1 MNMNQIIQQ
10 LKKSR
15 RVLLATHIHP
25 DGDAIGSLLALGL
38 ALEEGLKKKVQLY
51 NESVLPAVYH
61 FLPSTHRIKNEP
73 GDIKAYDTAVI
84 LDCSDLQRVGK
95 AAEAISRIPTVIN
108 VDHHATNTR
117 FGNYQL
123 IDPRASATT
132 EILHRLLREMEMPIT
147 CAMAYAIYTGI
158 MADTGSFRF
167 SNTTPEAFKICHEMV
182 CQGADPHKVAHH
194 VYETTS
200 LKRIKLLNMLY
211 DTIEVSENG
220 RLSIMTLTQNM
231 LHATGTSITDVNGLI
246 NYARRIENVKVAAL
260 LYERASS
267 RQMQRQ
273 RSSVFHVSLRS
284 DGSVDVANLAA
295 VFGGGGHRSA
305 AGFDV
310 HSSLLDLK
318 NELYSMAGHL

>member
-1 MNMNQIIQQ
+1 MNQIIQQ

-61 FLPSTHRIKNEP
+61 FLPSIHRIKNEP

-108 VDHHATNTR
+108 IDHHATNTR

-123 IDPRASATT
+123 IEPRASATT
-132 EILHRLLREMEMPIT
+132 EILHQLLREMEMPIT

-273 RSSVFHVSLRS
+273 RNSVFH
-284 DGSVDVANLAA
+284 VDVANLAA

-305 AGFDV
+305 AGFDI

>member
-1 MNMNQIIQQ
+1 MNQIIRQ
-10 LKKSR
+10 LKNSR
-15 RVLLATHIHP
+15 QVLLATHIHP

-38 ALEEGLKKKVQLY
+38 ALEEGIKKKVQLY
-51 NESVLPAVYH
+51 NESGLPAVYN
-61 FLPSTHRIKNEP
+61 FLPSIHRIKNEP
-73 GDIKAYDTAVI
+73 GDIQSYDTAVI
-84 LDCSDLQRVGK
+84 LDCSDLQRVGRM
-95 AAEAISRIPTVIN
+95 AGDISKIPVLIN
-108 VDHHATNTR
+108 IDHHATNTR
-117 FGNYQL
+117 FGRLQL
-123 IDPRASATT
+123 IDPKASATT
-132 EILHRLLREMEMPIT
+132 ELLYRLITAMKIPIT
-147 CAMAYAIYTGI
+147 TAMAYAIYTGI

-200 LKRIKLLNMLY
+200 LNRIKLLNMLY

-260 LYERASS
+260 LYERTSGRKLRNPKASA
-267 RQMQRQ
+267 
-273 RSSVFHVSLRS
+273 FHVSLRS

-305 AGFDV
+305 AGFDIQ
-310 HSSLLDLK
+310 SSLPDLK
-318 NELYSMAGHL
+318 KELYSLSSHL